1 MALML
6 KTKSKTSAEIILQL
20 SITLVI
26 MYVASK
32 ITVDIW
38 RSMTGH

>member
-20 SITLVI
+20 SITLVTI
-26 MYVASK
+26 YVANK

>member
-1 MALML
+1 ML

-20 SITLVI
+20 SITLI
-26 MYVASK
+26 TMYVVNK

>member
-20 SITLVI
+20 SITLI
-26 MYVASK
+26 TMYVANK

-38 RSMTGH
+38 RLMTGH

>member
-6 KTKSKTSAEIILQL
+6 KTKGKTSAEIIFQL
-20 SITLVI
+20 SITLVT
-26 MYVASK
+26 MYVANK

-38 RSMTGH
+38 RLMTGH

>member
-6 KTKSKTSAEIILQL
+6 KTKDKTSAETILKL
-20 SITLVI
+20 SITLAF
-26 MYVASK
+26 MYISNK
-32 ITVDIW
+32 LSVDIW